1 MGVSREGLF
10 FLYLEGDMSLGLL
23 LREVA
28 GDRLVVAIDPGKV
41 SHRVWLTTGERGLI
55 GEPVSLAVLRE
66 GVEELERLIVG
77 SGVAGAPVIGIEAT
91 GALHRAW
98 AAEVERRWPGSLRLF
113 APSETQA
120 ARAQLGSRRF
130 KTDDRDCAAL
140 VWLLRQGAGRPAA
153 TSTIEALLGAV
164 RHRRQLV
171 DARRVAQQRLHD
183 QLNALCPG
191 LSAPVGHGRVLELE
205 DPSGRAVLACASAFA
220 GRAPS
225 TRSLRSRAPGRL
237 SDANARF
244 WTERWKRLLP
254 PPADAELRA
263 QRLSRDVDRWLGLRE
278 DITDLEGQLGE
289 LLAGTDGQILTS
301 LPGVAIIRA
310 AGFAA
315 HTLPIERWATP
326 EHLYSATGLAPA
338 SYQSA
343 SVTRRGRISR
353 QGLAEHRDALMGI
366 AWGLSQHSPAFAER
380 DRELRARGFR
390 PIQARVALA
399 RHACRLCWRLLLSQ
413 QPYDDQ
419 RYDRAR
425 HRRGR

>member
-1 MGVSREGLF
+1 MQ
-10 FLYLEGDMSLGLL
+10 LL
-23 LREVA
+23 LREVP

-41 SHRVWLTTGERGLI
+41 TNRVWLTTGERGLI
-55 GEPVSLAVLRE
+55 GDPVSLPVLRD
-66 GVEELERLIVG
+66 GVDELGRLIAG
-77 SGVAGAPVIGIEAT
+77 SGVEGAPVIGIEAT

-98 AAEVERRWPGSLRLF
+98 AAEVERRWPGSLRIF

-140 VWLLRQGAGRPAA
+140 VWLLRQGAGRLTAP
-153 TSTIEALLGAV
+153 STVDALLGAV
-164 RHRRQLV
+164 RHRAQLV
-171 DARRVAQQRLHD
+171 DARRVLQQRLHD

-191 LSAPVGHGRVLELE
+191 LSAPVGHGRALKLE
-205 DPSGRAVLACASAFA
+205 DASGQAVLACAVAFA
-220 GRAPS
+220 GHAPPV
-225 TRSLRSRAPGRL
+225 RSLIARAPGRL
-237 SDANARF
+237 TEANARF
-244 WTERWKRLLP
+244 WVERWKRLLP

-263 QRLSRDVDRWLGLRE
+263 SRLARDVDRWLGLRE
-278 DITDLEGQLGE
+278 DAGALEHQ
-289 LLAGTDGQILTS
+289 LAGLLTRTDGQILTS
-301 LPGVAIIRA
+301 LPGVAIVRA
-310 AGFAA
+310 AAFAA
-315 HTLPIERWATP
+315 HTLPIERWPTP

-366 AWGLSQHSPAFAER
+366 AWGLSQHSPAFRER
-380 DRELRARGFR
+380 DREYHARGFR

-399 RHACRLCWRLLLSQ
+399 RHACRLAWRLMNSQ